1 MFIEQYH
8 DLVEETKVTSRDFGF
23 HSSKVMQDILG
34 VTKHLVMAA
43 VADKDIL
50 MKLTEAVKSLTL
62 NNVSLITQWS
72 NTMMTPH

>member
-8 DLVEETKVTSRDFGF
+8 DLVEGTKVTSRDLGF

-34 VTKHLVMAA
+34 GPKHLAMAE

-50 MKLTEAVKSLTL
+50 MKLTEAVK
-62 NNVSLITQWS
+62 
-72 NTMMTPH
+72 